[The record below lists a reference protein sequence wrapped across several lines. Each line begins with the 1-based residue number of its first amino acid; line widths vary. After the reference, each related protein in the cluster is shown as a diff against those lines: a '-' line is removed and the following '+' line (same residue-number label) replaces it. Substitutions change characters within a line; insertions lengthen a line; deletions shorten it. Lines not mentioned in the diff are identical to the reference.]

1 MGFDKLKKKECS
13 CCHSLIGN
21 SDNEPDYISLG
32 NGVYVCGACAKRVSD
47 VFVMSK
53 GASVMASEDRGESQG
68 ETTQRKT
75 LSTTPRANGIGGMLT
90 PMQIKSELDKY
101 VVGQDEAKKLLAVAS
116 YNHYKRAALKD
127 PGLKKSNILLAGP
140 TGCGKTYLVQTL
152 ARILDVPVAVVPATR
167 LTEAG
172 YIGDD
177 VETVVQRLVAVA
189 GGNIE
194 KAQRGIV
201 FIDEIDK
208 LTSSS
213 SETKRAVGGKGVQ
226 QALLPVIEGC
236 TVQIPSSGTVQG
248 APTFSS
254 MIEVDTTNILFVCGG
269 AFPDMQ
275 QIIEKRLRKDKHIG
289 FSADP
294 EMEEADY
301 EEDNVLLQA
310 TTEDFIEFGL
320 IPELLGRLPVRAAL
334 HALSADVLRRILTDP
349 QDALVQQYR
358 KLFAFDGINLTFEDE
373 ALAYVADLAHKEG
386 TGARSLRTIME
397 NALQELMF
405 TAPGTKG
412 LKELRITLDYLKN
425 RNDSS
430 IYVYQ
435 PAQARG

>member
-1 MGFDKLKKKECS
+1 MGFDKLKGKVCS
-13 CCHSLIGN
+13 CCHN
-21 SDNEPDYISLG
+21 SVGRNDEVRDYISLG
-32 NGVYVCGACAKRVSD
+32 EGVYVCDMCAKRVSD
-47 VFVMSK
+47 VFLMSK
-53 GASVMASEDRGESQG
+53 GTFASDTRDGHDPSVDTSWESVSQSP
-68 ETTQRKT
+68 TKI
-75 LSTTPRANGIGGMLT
+75 SSGILT
-90 PMQIKSELDKY
+90 PMQIKAELDKY

-116 YNHYKRAALKD
+116 YNHYKRAVLKD

-140 TGCGKTYLVQTL
+140 TGSGKTYLVQTL
-152 ARILDVPVAVVPATR
+152 AKVLDVPVAVVPATR

-189 GGNIE
+189 GGNVE

-236 TVQIPSSGTVQG
+236 TVQIPSPSGWRQG
-248 APTFSS
+248 PPTFSS
-254 MIEVDTTNILFVCGG
+254 TMEIDTTNILFVCGG

-275 QIIEKRLRKDKHIG
+275 QIIENRLHKDKRMG
-289 FSADP
+289 FCAEP
-294 EMEEADY
+294 Q
-301 EEDNVLLQA
+301 EDKSFDKDNILLEA
-310 TTEDFIEFGL
+310 TTEDFVEFGI

-334 HALSADVLRRILTDP
+334 HALSTDVLRRILTEP

-373 ALAYVADLAHKEG
+373 ALTYVAEMAHMEG

-397 NALQELMF
+397 DALQELMF
-405 TAPGTKG
+405 VVPGTKG
-412 LKELRITLDYLKN
+412 LKELRITRDYLKSKDDN
-425 RNDSS
+425 S

-435 PAQARG
+435 PACASR